1 MKYKQL
7 SSIIGVIDRVG
18 MRNII
23 ETNTLIIPPTI
34 LGDALCTLPLRPK
47 AYEIQ
52 FDNYSPAVRNPTKVF
67 NHPFLIF
74 TTTSKWNMRVNPP
87 GFNQLTDMCYFA
99 DELFFEQLFSKCVT
113 KKDSDYFIV
122 GGYRGEYNMYVSE
135 IDLQDAIIRLH
146 NRILDRVKMCA
157 KRNRKVADTKG
168 VYEIIPWGIYPKSVP
183 DIQYLVTYH
192 AMTEDDLLAYFTFLP
207 MARSTIE
214 HLIRME
220 LIGLI
225 GHLLDE

>member
-1 MKYKQL
+1 MKYQQL

-18 MRNII
+18 MRNIV
-23 ETNTLIIPPTI
+23 ETNTLIIPSTI
-34 LGDALCTLPLRPK
+34 LGDAYCTLPLRPK

-52 FDNYSPAVRNPTKVF
+52 FDNYCTPVRNPTKVF

-74 TTTSKWNMRVNPP
+74 TTGGKWNMRANPP
-87 GFNQLTDMCYFA
+87 GFKQLTDMCYFA
-99 DELFFEQLFSKCVT
+99 DELFFAQLFSKCVT

-135 IDLQDAIIRLH
+135 SDLQEAIISLH
-146 NRILDRVKMCA
+146 NRILDRVRKCA
-157 KRNRKVADTKG
+157 KRNRTVADSRGT
-168 VYEIIPWGIYPKSVP
+168 YEIVPWGIYPKSVP
-183 DIQYLVTYH
+183 DIQYIMTYH
-192 AMTEDDLLAYFTFLP
+192 AMTEDDLVAYFTFIP

-220 LIGLI
+220 LIGII
-225 GHLLDE
+225 GYLLE